1 MRELNGWYEDECGAV
16 PFTMPAKTL
25 LNAVVK
31 MREMDA
37 DFGHTDMEV
46 NWGTL
51 EDYEDVGSIIYK
63 LLEEENGQD

>member
-1 MRELNGWYEDECGAV
+1 
-16 PFTMPAKTL
+16 

-51 EDYEDVGSIIYK
+51 DDYEDVGSIIYK
-63 LLEEENGQD
+63 LLEEGE

>member
-1 MRELNGWYEDECGAV
+1 MRSLNGWYESDHGALLIE
-16 PFTMPAKTL
+16 MPAKTL

-51 EDYEDVGSIIYK
+51 DDYEDVGSIIYK
-63 LLEEENGQD
+63 LLEEDQ